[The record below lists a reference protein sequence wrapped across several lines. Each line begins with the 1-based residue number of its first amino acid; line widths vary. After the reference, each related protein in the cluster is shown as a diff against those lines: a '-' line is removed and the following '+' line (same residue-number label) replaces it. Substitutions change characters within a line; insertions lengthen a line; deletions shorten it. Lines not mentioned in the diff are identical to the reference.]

1 MKKALLLA
9 LALAVIPVAVD
20 AQNPLADYWRARA
33 EAGQAIAQYNL
44 GVLYA
49 TGQGVPQDDVEA
61 VKWHRQAAGPIEV
74 CSSQEKRGVSLVP
87 R

>member
-44 GVLYA
+44 GVLYSDGEGKPEDDA
-49 TGQGVPQDDVEA
+49 EERLTGLA
-61 VKWHRQAAGPIEV
+61 
-74 CSSQEKRGVSLVP
+74 SSSP
-87 R
+87 

>member
-44 GVLYA
+44 GVLYSDGEGEPEDVA
-49 TGQGVPQDDVEA
+49 EERLTGLA
-61 VKWHRQAAGPIEV
+61 
-74 CSSQEKRGVSLVP
+74 SSSP
-87 R
+87 

>member
-1 MKKALLLA
+1 MNKALLLA

-44 GVLYA
+44 GVLYSDGEGELEDDA
-49 TGQGVPQDDVEA
+49 EERLTGLA
-61 VKWHRQAAGPIEV
+61 
-74 CSSQEKRGVSLVP
+74 SSSP
-87 R
+87 